1 MPIYNFELIQLITG
15 KEKSFIIE
23 LFKNRIV
30 ISIQF
35 IFELLFIFIINIPI
49 PIYATIIKMII
60 TNLPGLPSIPGCY
73 LRALYYKPRLK
84 KMGKN
89 VIIEQGAILSYPKGL
104 ELSDFAYIDKYVTI
118 AAKTAKVGRRVHI
131 APYSFITGGGDFII
145 EDFACIA
152 NHSSVVTST
161 ETLKPGT
168 RSSGPMIPKS
178 QRDVIRGK
186 VHIKKDAF
194 IGTKATILTNVT
206 IAEGSVIGAGV
217 VMSKDSE
224 PWKIYVT
231 EGGKPK
237 IIKDRKML
245 ELEDI

>member
-1 MPIYNFELIQLITG
+1 MALFDSNLIKLLNNKDDSFVIKLLDNFIIKLIQT
-15 KEKSFIIE
+15 
-23 LFKNRIV
+23 
-30 ISIQF
+30 
-35 IFELLFIFIINIPI
+35 IFEYLLILIINLPI

-89 VIIEQGAILSYPKGL
+89 VIIEQGAILSHPKGM

-118 AAKTAKVGRRVHI
+118 ASKTAKVGRRVHI
-131 APYSFITGGGDFII
+131 APYSFVTGGGDFII

-152 NHSSVVTST
+152 NHSSIVTST

-168 RSSGPMIPKS
+168 RSSGPMITKS

-217 VMSKDSE
+217 VIGKDTE

-237 IIKDRKML
+237 VIKDRKKL